1 MQTKPRKGNFP
12 NGAMLS
18 FAVYLHHPAYVER
31 YLPKGVQVGTNH
43 VGYEPEPVH
52 LNQSR
57 ITFLCVPYGKVQ
69 VLVRLRHKREVPAV
83 VIINEIFLVRL
94 GYIRVKHILSF
105 AVFQEV
111 AVGGDALLDFP
122 VFLFLRTLYY
132 LVEVHL
138 LYGQIEGVLFRWC
151 FHVIQP

>member
-1 MQTKPRKGNFP
+1 MASDRKGLMMQTKPRNGNLR
-12 NGAMLS
+12 NGAILS
-18 FAVYLHHPAYVER
+18 FPMHLHHPADVER

-43 VGYEPEPVH
+43 IGYEPEPVH

-83 VIINEIFLVRL
+83 VIVNEILFVRL
-94 GYIRVKHILSF
+94 GYIRVKRILSF

-111 AVGGDALLDFP
+111 AVGGDTLLDFP

-132 LVEVHL
+132 LVEVHM
-138 LYGQIEGVLFRWC
+138 GR
-151 FHVIQP
+151 

>member
-1 MQTKPRKGNFP
+1 MQAKPRNGNLR
-12 NGAMLS
+12 NGAMPS
-18 FAVYLHHPAYVER
+18 FAMNLYHPADMKR

-57 ITFLCVPYGKVQ
+57 ITLLCVPYGKVE
-69 VLVRLRHKREVPAV
+69 VLVRLRHKREVPVV
-83 VIINEIFLVRL
+83 VIVNEILFVRL
-94 GYIRVKHILSF
+94 GDIRVKHILSF
-105 AVFQEV
+105 AIFQEV

-138 LYGQIEGVLFRWC
+138 LDGQVEGVLFRWC